1 VTSFA
6 LPSPVSAPRSR
17 SVAAGTVTLAVREW
31 GNLGDPTVVLVHGYP
46 DTQDL
51 WTDVAV
57 RLARAYHVVTFDL
70 RGFGSSTPPP
80 EGTSGYALPCLLD
93 DLDAVLRA
101 VAPGKRVHLAGHDW
115 GAILGWEAV
124 TGERFA
130 GRIVSYT
137 AIACPGLEH
146 LRWWIAD
153 RARSHPAAAAEL
165 VGQIVRS
172 WYVYLLRVPWLP
184 ELCWRHVLGPV
195 WGRLP
200 GGTSR
205 ASTAGEDGARG
216 AGLYRANVRR
226 PRLFG
231 GAAPPARPPAA
242 VPVQVVVPT
251 HDPFISPRVYDDVD
265 RWVADLALHEI
276 AAGHWVPR
284 THPGE
289 IAAWI
294 TGLVDRVEPRGP
306 DILRG

>member
-17 SVAAGTVTLAVREW
+17 RVSAGPVTLAVREW
-31 GNLGDPTVVLVHGYP
+31 GSVADPTVVLVHGYP

-57 RLARAYHVVTFDL
+57 RLARAHHVVTYDM

-80 EGTSGYALPCLLD
+80 DGTPGYALPRLLD

-101 VAPGKRVHLAGHDW
+101 VVPGKRVHLGGHDW
-115 GAILGWEAV
+115 GAIAGWEAV
-124 TGERFA
+124 SGDRFT

-165 VGQIVRS
+165 LGQIARS

-184 ELCWRHVLGPV
+184 ELCWRHVLGPI

-205 ASTAGEDGARG
+205 AATAGEDGARG
-216 AGLYRANVRR
+216 AGLYRANITRHGSAGPPER
-226 PRLFG
+226 PQKG
-231 GAAPPARPPAA
+231 I
-242 VPVQVVVPT
+242 PVQVVVPT

-265 RWVADLALHEI
+265 RWVADLSVHEI
-276 AAGHWVPR
+276 AAGHWVVR

-294 TGLVDRVEPRGP
+294 TQLVDRVEPRGP
-306 DILRG
+306 DIMRG